1 MATFNIT
8 ENYGQTLVWSATLGS
23 RFNTYNYTRVGI
35 TTTSFTDG
43 ATSISGII
51 SSTSHN
57 ATVSAT
63 ASTKDSKGSLTTPTY
78 TDTVSITGSKTL
90 YAFAQ
95 VGTAGEKKYYNIAS
109 TTRAF
114 TNVTVSMS
122 SISYNSAKFSIS
134 YKSATKYKRFV
145 YKKGT
150 SGTAT
155 YLPSSSTWNSSSSAY
170 SATISGLE
178 PNTTY
183 YYNAI
188 VSTSST
194 QSNSYSV
201 NVYESNTK
209 SFTTSKPT
217 RGFSLS
223 IRSGTYNTIAV
234 AVNSVSHSYTTYKIY
249 YGTSSNPSTLLG
261 TYTSSSSSTKYIS
274 NLSANTTY
282 YVRIDVTN
290 GSTTYT
296 GTVSSI
302 KTTAVPSRTISA
314 SAVAEKSTQLS
325 VTVGANSTY
334 TTYRIGY
341 STGSSYLYTASSSSS
356 SSATQTITNLAPNT
370 TYNLILEV
378 EVNGGWY
385 QTASTTAKTA
395 MVIENVSVTGTS
407 ITSVI
412 NGFSAYSY
420 TRTIYIHAY
429 LAGTNTLVAQNQVTM
444 AANATT
450 SGNIT
455 VSGLTPGTSYDIKG
469 FIYLNGGSG
478 SYATNPEG
486 YNISTT
492 ASATTRFSVTAPS
505 SGYQNDTYGTT
516 LTVSITTV
524 DSTYRY
530 NQVWYRIDGSGSSY
544 SKTTLT
550 TSTSITLSSL
560 TPGEIYE
567 INVYSSEA
575 SAAYGL
581 PVYPSPDNAKTQVTN
596 GRATLA
602 SSGERETSIT
612 ANVKL
617 QSSSLSRKVTIDAY
631 KNGTK
636 YQSCSHPVTINS
648 GDTASNVKVD
658 GLEPNTTY
666 DIYCYVEYPVGSG
679 TYKRLGGFSAT
690 TQSLQGTLSVASN
703 TETGV
708 NWSVT
713 GLSTNS
719 GYQRIIYFDLATS
732 SGGSNVYGN
741 SATITASTSSTSNTC
756 WKIPP
761 STGSSATTLYYNCYV
776 RFDNQVNTDGKSV
789 QFLLKSGTYTVPYV
803 QGSISGTAVAETSI
817 TCQLTGLSS
826 YPVAR
831 TISIDAIPTSGST
844 VNYSG
849 TVSASTTSKTGIQI
863 TGLKKGTDYTV
874 YAYIKFGTTYGPTGD
889 SYYSLG
895 SYTVRTSGA
904 NIDPWTWTAP
914 NTYNAITRTDT
925 IATQAQMTSADTALT
940 NKQATTN
947 FSFRV
952 WNDLVYKVYEACTVA
967 GRGWDTTY
975 LTLSQTL
982 MSTSDSTDRIL
993 TADRYNAVRNQW
1005 SSGIAKV
1012 NTNDIIYAQ
1021 AHFYDLTTSLN
1032 TWINSL

>member
-1 MATFNIT
+1 MASIS
-8 ENYGQTLVWSATLGS
+8 LSS
-23 RFNTYNYTRVGI
+23 R
-35 TTTSFTDG
+35 TTTSLTVYVSGLDSGYSYDDRVTKWYVNGTLKKTVNGDPSPG
-43 ATSISGII
+43 ATSGSKVTL
-51 SSTSHN
+51 SSLSAGTIYSIKAEIYYYAGTS
-57 ATVSAT
+57 TLKTSTIT
-63 ASTKDSKGSLTTPTY
+63 ASFYTTPNITLSFPRVWSNAIE
-78 TDTVSITGSKTL
+78 VSISK
-90 YAFAQ
+90 
-95 VGTAGEKKYYNIAS
+95 
-109 TTRAF
+109 
-114 TNVTVSMS
+114 
-122 SISYNSAKFSIS
+122 
-134 YKSATKYKRFV
+134 
-145 YKKGT
+145 
-150 SGTAT
+150 SGDFGNR
-155 YLPSSSTWNSSSSAY
+155 YVQWS
-170 SATISGLE
+170 
-178 PNTTY
+178 
-183 YYNAI
+183 
-188 VSTSST
+188 
-194 QSNSYSV
+194 
-201 NVYESNTK
+201 
-209 SFTTSKPT
+209 
-217 RGFSLS
+217 
-223 IRSGTYNTIAV
+223 
-234 AVNSVSHSYTTYKIY
+234 
-249 YGTSSNPSTLLG
+249 
-261 TYTSSSSSTKYIS
+261 TSSSSFSSTNRLPSSGYSTASPYKPIIQTIGSS
-274 NLSANTTY
+274 NLSPDTRYYFRVSAATNSSGTNLITSAKTGNTKTAKASVGSVVSSTDTTITCEIASFSYYTY
-282 YVRIDVTN
+282 KRKVYFQAWLN
-290 GSTTYT
+290 GSQVSEGVSGDIAAYATESGEVTITGLSPGTEYTIKCYVYLYGNQSTTLLNTFT
-296 GTVSSI
+296 G
-302 KTTAVPSRTISA
+302 KTTG
-314 SAVAEKSTQLS
+314 Q
-325 VTVGANSTY
+325 
-334 TTYRIGY
+334 
-341 STGSSYLYTASSSSS
+341 
-356 SSATQTITNLAPNT
+356 
-370 TYNLILEV
+370 
-378 EVNGGWY
+378 
-385 QTASTTAKTA
+385 
-395 MVIENVSVTGTS
+395 
-407 ITSVI
+407 
-412 NGFSAYSY
+412 
-420 TRTIYIHAY
+420 
-429 LAGTNTLVAQNQVTM
+429 AGT
-444 AANATT
+444 
-450 SGNIT
+450 
-455 VSGLTPGTSYDIKG
+455 
-469 FIYLNGGSG
+469 
-478 SYATNPEG
+478 
-486 YNISTT
+486 
-492 ASATTRFSVTAPS
+492 TTRFSVTAPS
-505 SGYQNDTYGTT
+505 SGYQNDTYSTT
-516 LTVSITTV
+516 LTVNITTV
-524 DSTYRY
+524 DSNYPY
-530 NQVWYRIDGSGSSY
+530 NQVWYRIDGSSSSY

-567 INVYSSEA
+567 INVYSSAA

-581 PVYPSPDNAKTQVTN
+581 PVYPSPDNAKTQITN
-596 GRATLA
+596 GQATLA

-636 YQSCSHPVTINS
+636 YQSCSHPVTISS

-679 TYKRLGGFSAT
+679 TYKRLGGFAAT

-741 SATITASTSSTSNTC
+741 SATIAASVSSASNTC
-756 WKIPP
+756 WNIPP

-803 QGSISGTAVAETSI
+803 QGSVSGTAVAETSI

-863 TGLKKGTDYTV
+863 AGLKKGTDYTV
-874 YAYIKFGTTYGPTGD
+874 YAYIKFGTTYGPAGD

-1012 NTNDIIYAQ
+1012 NKNDTIYAQ
-1021 AHFYDLTTSLN
+1021 AHFYNLTTSLN

>member
-1 MATFNIT
+1 MADLKI
-8 ENYGQTLVWSATLGS
+8 YGGYRTLEWRIEGLGS
-23 RFNTYNYTRVGI
+23 AWKTQYYKSAAI
-35 TTTSFTDG
+35 TTSSFTNG
-43 ATSISGII
+43 TTTKPSYTSSVNATSSGSNLYTPWKTYSITP
-51 SSTSHN
+51 SSTSTTYSYYGCVCTPNGGGSGIPAYYTTNSGKAQTVKVYRN
-57 ATVSAT
+57 APSTVVTLSRT
-63 ASTKDSKGSLTTPTY
+63 ART
-78 TDTVSITGSKTL
+78 SIT
-90 YAFAQ
+90 
-95 VGTAGEKKYYNIAS
+95 
-109 TTRAF
+109 
-114 TNVTVSMS
+114 
-122 SISYNSAKFSIS
+122 
-134 YKSATKYKRFV
+134 
-145 YKKGT
+145 
-150 SGTAT
+150 
-155 YLPSSSTWNSSSSAY
+155 
-170 SATISGLE
+170 ATISTVDSNFTYYKYYCKDNDT
-178 PNTTY
+178 NTTITYPADTDSESNYTSATSHQFTGLTVGHSYTVQVYVATNSWGRAPYANTSSTKLRKTISIPTTTFSVSAPSDTYNTIRVEIDDIDTY
-183 YYNAI
+183 YKYNKVGWRISGSSGSYLYNQSTFKSMTSYDITGLDATKTYEIVVI
-188 VSTSST
+188 VSTS
-194 QSNSYSV
+194 
-201 NVYESNTK
+201 
-209 SFTTSKPT
+209 
-217 RGFSLS
+217 
-223 IRSGTYNTIAV
+223 
-234 AVNSVSHSYTTYKIY
+234 
-249 YGTSSNPSTLLG
+249 
-261 TYTSSSSSTKYIS
+261 TSSSSS
-274 NLSANTTY
+274 
-282 YVRIDVTN
+282 
-290 GSTTYT
+290 YT
-296 GTVSSI
+296 WTLDSLTQKPNQQPSS
-302 KTTAVPSRTISA
+302 
-314 SAVAEKSTQLS
+314 
-325 VTVGANSTY
+325 
-334 TTYRIGY
+334 
-341 STGSSYLYTASSSSS
+341 
-356 SSATQTITNLAPNT
+356 
-370 TYNLILEV
+370 
-378 EVNGGWY
+378 
-385 QTASTTAKTA
+385 
-395 MVIENVSVTGTS
+395 
-407 ITSVI
+407 
-412 NGFSAYSY
+412 
-420 TRTIYIHAY
+420 
-429 LAGTNTLVAQNQVTM
+429 
-444 AANATT
+444 
-450 SGNIT
+450 
-455 VSGLTPGTSYDIKG
+455 
-469 FIYLNGGSG
+469 
-478 SYATNPEG
+478 
-486 YNISTT
+486 
-492 ASATTRFSVTAPS
+492 TTRFSVTAPS
-505 SGYQNDTYGTT
+505 SGYQNDTYSTT

-524 DSTYRY
+524 DSNYPY
-530 NQVWYRIDGSGSSY
+530 NQVWYRIDGSSSSY

-567 INVYSSEA
+567 INVYSSAA

-581 PVYPSPDNAKTQVTN
+581 PVYPSPDNAKTQITN

-602 SSGERETSIT
+602 SNGERETSIT

-617 QSSSLSRKVTIDAY
+617 QSSSISRKITIDAY

-732 SGGSNVYGN
+732 SSGSNVYGN
-741 SATITASTSSTSNTC
+741 SASAAASTSSASNTC
-756 WKIPP
+756 WNIPP
-761 STGSSATTLYYNCYV
+761 STGASATTLYYDCYV

-803 QGSISGTAVAETSI
+803 QGSVSGTAVAETSI

-874 YAYIKFGTTYGPTGD
+874 YAYIKFGTTYGPAGD

-967 GRGWDTTY
+967 GRGWDGTY
-975 LTLSQTL
+975 LPLNETL

-1012 NTNDIIYAQ
+1012 NKNDIIYAQ

>member
-1 MATFNIT
+1 MATL
-8 ENYGQTLVWSATLGS
+8 TLTSGTDQFKWSISSLGNA
-23 RFNTYNYTRVGI
+23 FNTTYYKRAGVTTSNFTDGASSISGIVSSKTAPSSGTSKSTGTTTVTYSPGTYTLYGFAQAKNGNYYKSGSGTVTVKRKLASFSLSSTATSITVTVTVSSDYGYYRIFCRETDDTSGGSYYPSTTYQSKTSTWTYTISGLTPNTSYTVNVQCATSSSGANATYVGAKTI
-35 TTTSFTDG
+35 STSGPTTSFTLS
-43 ATSISGII
+43 TSGNAIDVSVVRDSSYRYNQLSWKKSSASSYPTANYYP
-51 SSTSHN
+51 SST
-57 ATVSAT
+57 
-63 ASTKDSKGSLTTPTY
+63 TY
-78 TDTVSITGSKTL
+78 QSKT
-90 YAFAQ
+90 ANW
-95 VGTAGEKKYYNIAS
+95 TYNIS
-109 TTRAF
+109 D
-114 TNVTVSMS
+114 
-122 SISYNSAKFSIS
+122 
-134 YKSATKYKRFV
+134 
-145 YKKGT
+145 
-150 SGTAT
+150 
-155 YLPSSSTWNSSSSAY
+155 LDW
-170 SATISGLE
+170 
-178 PNTTY
+178 NTTY
-183 YYNAI
+183 
-188 VSTSST
+188 
-194 QSNSYSV
+194 
-201 NVYESNTK
+201 NVRLY
-209 SFTTSKPT
+209 
-217 RGFSLS
+217 
-223 IRSGTYNTIAV
+223 V
-234 AVNSVSHSYTTYKIY
+234 A
-249 YGTSSNPSTLLG
+249 
-261 TYTSSSSSTKYIS
+261 TSSSGTGSVLVGTKSI
-274 NLSANTTY
+274 TTP
-282 YVRIDVTN
+282 
-290 GSTTYT
+290 SP
-296 GTVSSI
+296 
-302 KTTAVPSRTISA
+302 PSRTISA

-341 STGSSYLYTASSSSS
+341 STGSSYTYTASSSSS
-356 SSATQTITNLAPNT
+356 SSVTRTITGLAPNT
-370 TYNLILEV
+370 TYNLVLEV
-378 EVNGGWY
+378 DVNGSWY
-385 QTASTTAKTA
+385 QTASTTARTA

-420 TRTIYIHAY
+420 TRTIYIQAY
-429 LAGTNTLVAQNQVTM
+429 LAGTSTKIAENSVTM

-455 VSGLTPGTSYDIKG
+455 VTGLTPGTSYDIKG
-469 FIYLNGGSG
+469 YIYLNGGSG

-874 YAYIKFGTTYGPTGD
+874 YAYIKFGTTYGPAGD

-1012 NTNDIIYAQ
+1012 NKNDTIYAQ